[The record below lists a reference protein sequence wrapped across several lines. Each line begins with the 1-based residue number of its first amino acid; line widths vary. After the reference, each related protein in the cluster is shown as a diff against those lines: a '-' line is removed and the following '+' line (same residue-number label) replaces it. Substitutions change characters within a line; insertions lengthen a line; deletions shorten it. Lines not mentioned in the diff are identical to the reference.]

1 MFIRRNGIR
10 GKDITPFLLSR
21 VKELTGGESLKS
33 NIELVKNNAVVGSQ
47 IAVAL
52 SVLKRILEA

>member
-1 MFIRRNGIR
+1 M
-10 GKDITPFLLSR
+10 TPFLLSR

-33 NIELVKNNAVVGSQ
+33 NIELVKNNAVVGSR

-52 SVLKRILEA
+52 SVLKMNLGGLN